1 MQNIHTVVRLYH
13 TILSH
18 LNYGIL
24 VVNADEHIAFV
35 NDLFCVQLGLAV
47 SAKEIIGLSSEAALR
62 HILPAYE
69 DPQAT
74 LRLIQDM
81 VSQGGSVLGAE
92 TRLKNGRAIL
102 VDFVPIVVDGQNQGR
117 IWQHRDNTDRKQ
129 IEGERERLILELQE
143 AQSRI
148 RVLDGLLP
156 ICATCKKIR
165 NNQGDWEQMED
176 YITRRSEAA
185 FSHGICPDCAARF
198 REEITAIKRPE

>member
-148 RVLDGLLP
+148 PPVPTFLRQEKLWSSHTGAGRKWDE
-156 ICATCKKIR
+156 
-165 NNQGDWEQMED
+165 QG
-176 YITRRSEAA
+176 SEYGKWGGGVE
-185 FSHGICPDCAARF
+185 SPQTPDLFGQFQVEGSC
-198 REEITAIKRPE
+198 

>member
-1 MQNIHTVVRLYH
+1 MHSAQAVVRLYH

-24 VVNADEHIAFV
+24 VVGTDEHIAFV
-35 NDLFCVQLGLAV
+35 NERFCAQLSLTV
-47 SAKEIIGLSSEAALR
+47 SPEEIIGLTAEAALM

-69 DPQAT
+69 DPPGT
-74 LRLIQDM
+74 LRLIQEM
-81 VSQGGSVLGAE
+81 VSRGGPVLGVE
-92 TRLKNGRAIL
+92 TRLKNSREIL
-102 VDFVPIVVDGQNQGR
+102 VDYVPIVVDGQNHGR
-117 IWQHRDNTDRKQ
+117 IWQHRDITERKQ
-129 IEGERERLILELQE
+129 IEHERERLNLELQE

-165 NNQGDWEQMED
+165 NEQGNWEQMEG

-185 FSHGICPDCAARF
+185 FSHGICPDCAVELLA
-198 REEITAIKRPE
+198 EIKAIKRP